1 MFFSYRFSYSCE
13 MPHTVST
20 PGVLNEC
27 DKCQM
32 NITQIYDKK
41 HWHEYCE
48 LLQFSSNLL
57 KILQAFKPNCVTGFL
72 SMHIFPFDFTGL

>member
-1 MFFSYRFSYSCE
+1 MFDTIFSFSYSFSYSCE
-13 MPHTVST
+13 MLQTFST

-57 KILQAFKPNCVTGFL
+57 KIYRLLSKFL
-72 SMHIFPFDFTGL
+72 HFGQL